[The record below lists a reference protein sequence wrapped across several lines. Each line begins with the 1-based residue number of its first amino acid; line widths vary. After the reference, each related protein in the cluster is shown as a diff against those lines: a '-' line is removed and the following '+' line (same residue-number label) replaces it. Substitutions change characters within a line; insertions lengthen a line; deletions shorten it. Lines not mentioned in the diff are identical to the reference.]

1 VFYLNIWKWY
11 AIFLWVKDFISIY
24 HIDYSMCVNCKV
36 VNRFEVV
43 RLIKS
48 WLMSK
53 INIYEY
59 WYINTN
65 WYQKNSKYFIQL
77 IFKLFTISSIFEQ
90 YGKKVL
96 NLFTNDLL
104 YTHDF

>member
-1 VFYLNIWKWY
+1 
-11 AIFLWVKDFISIY
+11 
-24 HIDYSMCVNCKV
+24 
-36 VNRFEVV
+36 
-43 RLIKS
+43 
-48 WLMSK
+48 MSK